1 VVCSTTGSHTRVAVL
16 ARKPVLPLDIR
27 AECRISGSSSMTNVT
42 ADAYVDISLFLFHV
56 FEYIDVDYLIDESS
70 ERWRRSTRRHS

>member
-1 VVCSTTGSHTRVAVL
+1 
-16 ARKPVLPLDIR
+16 
-27 AECRISGSSSMTNVT
+27 MTNVT